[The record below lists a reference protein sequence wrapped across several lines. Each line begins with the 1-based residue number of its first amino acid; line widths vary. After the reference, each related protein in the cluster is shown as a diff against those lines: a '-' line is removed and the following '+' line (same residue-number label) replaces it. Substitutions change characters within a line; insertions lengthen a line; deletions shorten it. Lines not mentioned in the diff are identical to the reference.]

1 MVLNNNFLRMLQLLE
16 GIKQPVVIPNGS
28 AGLYTDIKN
37 SELGFNFAAKLN
49 GQVYRS
55 RLSLTLAVDRQ
66 IKVVDL
72 IGTQPLLNLENA
84 NPLSGQGVSS
94 FLVNTMI
101 NTLSNVFPE
110 TAIVTGRLKA
120 PKSLALEPLAA
131 RRNFWRRFGFD
142 IESWGEGRERVV
154 CELGNLSP
162 YAERLLGSELNQGLD
177 LLHHHLID

>member
-1 MVLNNNFLRMLQLLE
+1 MNNNYLRMLQLLE
-16 GIKQPVVIPNGS
+16 GIKQPVAIPGGS
-28 AGLYTDIKN
+28 AGLFTDIKN

-55 RLSLTLAVDRQ
+55 RLSLTMAVDKQ
-66 IKVVDL
+66 IRVIDL
-72 IGTQPLLNLENA
+72 TGTQPLIDLENA

-101 NTLSNVFPE
+101 NTLNNVLPE
-110 TAIVTGRLKA
+110 TVIITGRLKA
-120 PKSLALEPLAA
+120 PKSLTLEPLAA

-154 CELGNLSP
+154 CELGYLET
-162 YAERLLGSELNQGLD
+162 YAESLLGAEHSKGLD
-177 LLHHHLID
+177 LLHHHLVN